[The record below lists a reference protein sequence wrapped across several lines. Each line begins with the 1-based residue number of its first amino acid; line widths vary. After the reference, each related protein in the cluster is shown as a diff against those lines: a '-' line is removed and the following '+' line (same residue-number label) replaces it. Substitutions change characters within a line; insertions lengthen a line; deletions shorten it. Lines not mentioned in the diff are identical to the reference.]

1 MDCNNVWII
10 DTRIPMYPVAE
21 LAGHSEYVNDV
32 AWAPTSKY
40 VHNVKKDLILF

>member
-1 MDCNNVWII
+1 
-10 DTRIPMYPVAE
+10 MYPVAE

-40 VHNVKKDLILF
+40 VHNVKKDLILFLVASCALLGMIKRP